1 MKYPLLLLGSLSLAH
16 GLALYYP
23 YAYTAEGS
31 AVFTPTQSQYIA
43 KDELGQYSY
52 GYSEPLS
59 SKQETR
65 TLDGVTQGYYSYRDA
80 AGKLQR
86 VNYVADNEGF
96 HVAATNLPKTKVS
109 EKSLE
114 FTPRSASYPVDHHV
128 EHPAEVPHSIHS
140 VPVVQ
145 HPVGHHPIEVPHQ
158 HTVVETGRSAH
169 PEGHHPVEHH
179 EHSVA
184 AVQHPVGHHPVEV
197 PHHHT
202 VVESGRSAH
211 PEGHHPVD
219 HHEHSVAAVQHPV
232 GHHPVEVP
240 HHHTVVESGRSAHPE
255 GHHSI
260 EHPEHS
266 VSGSDPAGPHGG
278 HSQLP
283 HPVSDTAEVA
293 AAKSLHLQ
301 RVHDEGVR
309 NQVLTK
315 IPVAVARSHHVV
327 VPAPV
332 YGYTI
337 PRYYTPGYYF

>member
-31 AVFTPTQSQYIA
+31 AVFTPTQRQYIA

-65 TLDGVTQGYYSYRDA
+65 TLDGITQGYYSYRDA
-80 AGKLQR
+80 GGKLQT

-96 HVAATNLPKTKVS
+96 HVAATNLPKAKVPQ
-109 EKSLE
+109 ESLE
-114 FTPRSASYPVDHHV
+114 FSPRSASHPVEHHV
-128 EHPAEVPHSIHS
+128 EHHAEVSH
-140 VPVVQ
+140 PVVQ
-145 HPVGHHPIEVPHQ
+145 HPIGHHPVEVPHH
-158 HTVVETGRSAH
+158 HTVVESGRSAH
-169 PEGHHPVEHH
+169 PDGHHPVEHHDHSVSVVQHPGGHHSVEVPHPHTVVESGRSAHPDGHHPVEHH
-179 EHSVA
+179 EHPVPVA
-184 AVQHPVGHHPVEV
+184 QHPLGHHPVEV

-211 PEGHHPVD
+211 PEGHHPIE
-219 HHEHSVAAVQHPV
+219 HHEHA
-232 GHHPVEVP
+232 
-240 HHHTVVESGRSAHPE
+240 
-255 GHHSI
+255 
-260 EHPEHS
+260 
-266 VSGSDPAGPHGG
+266 VSGADPSGSHGG

-283 HPVSDTAEVA
+283 HPVADTAEVA

-309 NQVLTK
+309 NQVLAK
-315 IPVAVARSHHVV
+315 IPVAVARSHHIV

-337 PRYYTPGYYF
+337 PRYYTPGFYY

>member
-65 TLDGVTQGYYSYRDA
+65 TLDGITQGYYSYRDA

-96 HVAATNLPKTKVS
+96 HVAATNLPKAKVS
-109 EKSLE
+109 QESLE
-114 FTPRSASYPVDHHV
+114 FTPRSASHPV
-128 EHPAEVPHSIHS
+128 EHHIEH
-140 VPVVQ
+140 PVVQ
-145 HPVGHHPIEVPHQ
+145 HPVG
-158 HTVVETGRSAH
+158 
-169 PEGHHPVEHH
+169 
-179 EHSVA
+179 
-184 AVQHPVGHHPVEV
+184 QHPVDVS
-197 PHHHT
+197 HHHT

-211 PEGHHPVD
+211 PEGHHPVE
-219 HHEHSVAAVQHPV
+219 HHENSVPVVQSSV
-232 GHHPVEVP
+232 VHHPVEVP
-240 HHHTVVESGRSAHPE
+240 HHHTVVESGRSALPE
-255 GHHSI
+255 GLHPIEHHDHSI
-260 EHPEHS
+260 
-266 VSGSDPAGPHGG
+266 SGSEPSGSHGG

-293 AAKSLHLQ
+293 AAKSLHIQ

-309 NQVLTK
+309 NQVLAK

-337 PRYYTPGYYF
+337 PRYYTPGFYY

>member
-31 AVFTPTQSQYIA
+31 AVFTPTQRQYIA

-65 TLDGVTQGYYSYRDA
+65 TLDGITQGYYSYRDA
-80 AGKLQR
+80 AGKLQT
-86 VNYVADNEGF
+86 VNYVADNKGF
-96 HVAATNLPKTKVS
+96 HVAATNLPKAKVPQ
-109 EKSLE
+109 ESLE
-114 FTPRSASYPVDHHV
+114 FSPRSASHPVDHHV
-128 EHPAEVPHSIHS
+128 EHHAEVSHA
-140 VPVVQ
+140 VVQ
-145 HPVGHHPIEVPHQ
+145 HPVGHHPIEVPHHHTVVESGRSAHPDGHHPVEHHEHRVAVAQ
-158 HTVVETGRSAH
+158 HPVGHHPVEVPHHHTVVETGRSAH
-169 PEGHHPVEHH
+169 PDGHHPVEHH
-179 EHSVA
+179 EHPVA
-184 AVQHPVGHHPVEV
+184 VAQHPVGNHPVEV

-211 PEGHHPVD
+211 PE
-219 HHEHSVAAVQHPV
+219 
-232 GHHPVEVP
+232 VP
-240 HHHTVVESGRSAHPE
+240 
-255 GHHSI
+255 HSI
-260 EHPEHS
+260 EHHEHP
-266 VSGSDPAGPHGG
+266 VSGSDPSGSHGG

-309 NQVLTK
+309 NQVLAK

-337 PRYYTPGYYF
+337 PRYYTPGFYY